1 MIEDTIAAISTPPGE
16 GAISIVRI
24 SGPEALSIA
33 DRIFQSETK
42 PSNSPSHRV
51 IYGHIRAQKSK
62 STIDEVLL
70 VVLKAPNTYTAE
82 DMVEINC
89 HGGFLV
95 TRSVLEEVLRC
106 GARLAEPGEFSKRAF
121 LNGRIDLTQAEA
133 VLDVIRSRTP
143 VSLHMSIEQLE
154 GSLREEMEGLRQQ
167 LVEILTQLEAAVDF
181 TESDVQAVEKE
192 RFLSSIEILSCRIE
206 ELIRTSQGGK
216 LVRDGGRLAIVGK
229 SNVGKSSLLNALL
242 KEERAIVSPVP
253 GTTRDSIEEWLNID
267 GIPLRIIDTA
277 GMGGSSGGLEREGA
291 RRTEERIGQADLL
304 LFMVDGSVPLDDR
317 DDAIIR
323 HLEGRRS
330 LVVINKIDLA
340 QVIDTDHLKKR
351 MKGPFPRIS
360 ALYGDGLED
369 LRKSIIHKMLDGHSL
384 QSEGVVVTHVRQRD
398 ALKRAQDSLQRS
410 IKTLKKNLSEE
421 FVAVDIREALES
433 IGEIT
438 GETTTEE
445 ILNRI
450 FSQFCIGK

>member
-106 GARLAEPGEFSKRAF
+106 GARLAEPGEFTKRAF

-253 GTTRDSIEEWLNID
+253 GTTRDSIEEWLNIERFCVHVAHLSLYQKSRLLWTNEVTIRFQGGD
-267 GIPLRIIDTA
+267 QISKIDYA
-277 GMGGSSGGLEREGA
+277 QRKPKVES
-291 RRTEERIGQADLL
+291 DLQL
-304 LFMVDGSVPLDDR
+304 LTKPRMPIKNTL
-317 DDAIIR
+317 
-323 HLEGRRS
+323 LKRS
-330 LVVINKIDLA
+330 LGSF
-340 QVIDTDHLKKR
+340 TR
-351 MKGPFPRIS
+351 P
-360 ALYGDGLED
+360 
-369 LRKSIIHKMLDGHSL
+369 
-384 QSEGVVVTHVRQRD
+384 
-398 ALKRAQDSLQRS
+398 
-410 IKTLKKNLSEE
+410 
-421 FVAVDIREALES
+421 
-433 IGEIT
+433 
-438 GETTTEE
+438 
-445 ILNRI
+445 
-450 FSQFCIGK
+450 